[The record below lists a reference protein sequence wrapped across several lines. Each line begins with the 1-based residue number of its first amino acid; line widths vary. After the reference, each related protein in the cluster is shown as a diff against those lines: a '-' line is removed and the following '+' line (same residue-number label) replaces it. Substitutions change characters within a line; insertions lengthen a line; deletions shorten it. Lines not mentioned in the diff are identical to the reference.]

1 MNKVGLDYNL
11 DTTIPQVMNGLYRYV
26 LHTGLSFTYMWYY
39 LLGTYWGYVT
49 NYIIIHLVAYFS
61 LFLMLRKIFNF
72 SPIISGISSTIFAWI
87 PIYTILGLALSMQ
100 PLLIT
105 SFIFILRNKS
115 KLIYSI
121 PFLIFPFYTSFV
133 WGAPSIITVLGL
145 IYLYD
150 LHKTKKIKWYPVFIL
165 FTMALLFIVANI
177 QLIVSLIAP
186 MEGFIS
192 HRGSYNLHQSEFPKV
207 KGVIEDFLM
216 IFSLSHYHAGTF
228 FTIPILFIFLY
239 LGSNGWLTKNIKRL
253 LVLILLMS
261 LFFGVY
267 KWIIYFFGDI
277 FPFIETFK
285 VDRIVKIF
293 FPLTWCLLLAYCLE
307 VLYKMK
313 QFRLIYFSTITI
325 LVITTFCNDEWL
337 QNMRKITHSIKKPL
351 YSQFYDKKLFNEI
364 DKHIGLP
371 KEDYRVVH
379 LGLNPAMSQH
389 FGFYSL
395 DAYMVIYDYNYK
407 LSFRKIMEEELAKD
421 EVISTYFDDWG
432 NRCYLLSHELGIE
445 DSSFMFSKIRDKRIN
460 ELSINTDQL
469 KSMGGAYIF
478 SSVTINNFQQLNLKE
493 EGIFYH
499 DDSYFKIHLYKVL

>member
-1 MNKVGLDYNL
+1 
-11 DTTIPQVMNGLYRYV
+11 
-26 LHTGLSFTYMWYY
+26 MWYY
-39 LLGTYWGYVT
+39 LLGTYWGYVV
-49 NYIIIHLVAYFS
+49 NYIIIHLIAYFS
-61 LFLMLRKIFNF
+61 LFFLLRKIFNF
-72 SPIISGISSTIFAWI
+72 SSIVSGISSTIFAWI
-87 PIYTILGLALSMQ
+87 PIYTILGLALAMQ

-105 SFIFILRNKS
+105 SFIFLLRNQK
-115 KLIYSI
+115 KYIYSI
-121 PFLIFPFYTSFV
+121 PFLIFPFYASFV
-133 WGAPSIITVLGL
+133 WAAPSIITILGL

-150 LHKTKKIKWYPVFIL
+150 LYKSKKVKWYPVIVLFIM
-165 FTMALLFIVANI
+165 TLLFLVANI
-177 QLIVSLIAP
+177 HLIVSLVAP
-186 MEGFIS
+186 MEGFVS
-192 HRGSYNLHQSEFPKV
+192 HRDSYNLHQSAFPKV
-207 KGVIEDFLM
+207 KSVVEDFLM

-239 LGSNGWLTKNIKRL
+239 LGSNGWLNKNIKRL

-293 FPLTWCLLLAYCLE
+293 FPLTWCLLLAHCLE
-307 VLYKMK
+307 VLYKNE
-313 QFRLIYFSTITI
+313 QLRLIYLSAATI
-325 LVITTFCNDEWL
+325 LVITTLCNDEWL
-337 QNMRKITHSIKKPL
+337 QNMRKVTNTIKKPV
-351 YSQFYDKKLFNEI
+351 YSQFYDEKIFKEI

-371 KEDYRVVH
+371 KEDYRVIH

-407 LSFRKIMEEELAKD
+407 LTFRKLMEEELAKD

-445 DSSFMFSKIRDKRIN
+445 DSSFMFSKVRDKTIDD
-460 ELSINTDQL
+460 LSLNTNQL
-469 KSMGGAYIF
+469 KSMGGEYIF
-478 SSVTINNFQQLNLKE
+478 SSVTINNFHHLNLKE
-493 EGIFYH
+493 ERVFYH
-499 DDSYFKIHLYKVL
+499 KDSYFKIHLYKVL